1 MKRIIIKPTGIEELE
16 LTTEE
21 IAQKEKDLA
30 NAKLELQKLKDAEAD
45 KQTKKAKECI
55 KQAYENDNFRSTRNW
70 QNNNV
75 VKSSRPIHSRR
86 NKA

>member
-1 MKRIIIKPTGIEELE
+1 MRTEKNIILIRH
-16 LTTEE
+16 
-21 IAQKEKDLA
+21 
-30 NAKLELQKLKDAEAD
+30 AKWLWDD
-45 KQTKKAKECI
+45 KQTKKAKECL

-75 VKSSRPIHSRR
+75 VKLGRPIHTRR

>member
-1 MKRIIIKPTGIEELE
+1 MRTEKNIILIRH
-16 LTTEE
+16 
-21 IAQKEKDLA
+21 
-30 NAKLELQKLKDAEAD
+30 AKWLWDD

-75 VKSSRPIHSRR
+75 VKSSRPIYSRR